1 MLRNYIKVAVR
12 NLVKHRL
19 FSVINIA
26 GLSVSVM
33 FCLLLFMHIRKEQSF
48 DGFHAKKEVLY
59 RLEMTDIWPNPDAKP
74 KTHLF
79 SFLTKEDDVKNGLVF
94 PLVVANDLKMAF
106 PEVEA
111 IVPAKDEGPKFVKW
125 NRETFKEKNVLYAGE
140 HFFQS
145 FSFRLIKGNPKT
157 ALSDRKNI
165 VLSEH
170 IARKYFGEEN
180 PMGKTIEFAGYDS
193 ALFQVSGVVADA
205 PLNSSYQYDMIL
217 PVTASSGY
225 DDNIREGFNHMTHPL
240 IVELKPGTDARQ
252 FEAKMNV
259 WVKSYFTDPFFKEYG
274 KYMKD
279 AKPADVRWSLR
290 KLTDCHYNVS
300 DPWGHYTNAR
310 NIYQLS
316 SLVIIILLI
325 ASLNYILLAVSSG
338 AARTQEVGVR
348 KVMGAQRK
356 SLVLQFWIETQVI
369 VIVAVV
375 LGLVMAE
382 LMIPVFNSMIGS
394 VIQPSDFFTWQMLLA
409 GLFLCL
415 LLGLFAGYYPA
426 LVLSKMKPVSIMKSF
441 QTFKVNPR
449 FSRWLVVMQYSACIV
464 LMMAALVIGRQ
475 MNYISHKDLGFD
487 KEQVILIENE
497 NYDIDQTKRTREQ
510 LRQVAET
517 DPIFSGYSVMTGGLS
532 GGGNR
537 NGFRLHGEQK
547 WLRQMDVDYDY
558 FKILNIPLVKGRL
571 FSREMASDTSTKIR
585 PCVVNETLFNL
596 LGNEARMN
604 EYNEIIRGTIIGVVK
619 DYHIES
625 LASRIEPQQ
634 HMLTMGGV
642 YYFMFKVK
650 PGKMQQ
656 AIARLE
662 KEWKRLS
669 PVFPFEYTFL
679 DESIAKMYEGEARWQ
694 KIIQASCGFAII
706 IACMG
711 LFGLAAVSTA
721 NRRKEIGIR
730 KVLGAN
736 VSTVVGTLS
745 KQFVVMV
752 LIAFVIA
759 APLSW
764 WIMSKWLEDFQY
776 RVQLSWWMFALVGV
790 AALLVA
796 LLTVGVQ
803 TVRAA
808 LANPVKS
815 LRSE

>member
-1 MLRNYIKVAVR
+1 MLKNYVKVAIR
-12 NLVKHRL
+12 NLAKHRL

-48 DGFHAKKEVLY
+48 DGFHAKKDLLY

-74 KTHLF
+74 KDHLF
-79 SFLTKEDDVKNGLVF
+79 SFLTKDDEVKNELVF
-94 PLVVANDLKMAF
+94 PLVVVTDMKLAF

-111 IVPAKDEGPKFVKW
+111 IVPAKDEGPKLVKW
-125 NRETFKEKNVLYAGE
+125 NQEVFKEKNVLYAGE

-145 FSFRLIKGNPKT
+145 FSFPLIKGNPRT
-157 ALSDRKNI
+157 ALSDKKNI
-165 VLSEH
+165 VLSRH

-180 PMGKTIEFAGYDS
+180 PMGKTIEFTGDDS
-193 ALFQVSGVVADA
+193 ALYQVSGVVADA
-205 PLNSSYQYDMIL
+205 PVNSSYQYDMIL

-225 DDNIREGFNHMTHPL
+225 EENIKEGFNHMTHPM

-252 FEAKMNV
+252 FESKLNV

-279 AKPADVRWSLR
+279 AKPSAMRWSLR
-290 KLTDCHYNVS
+290 RLTDCHYNVS
-300 DPWGHYTNAR
+300 SPWGHYTNAR
-310 NIYQLS
+310 NIYQLT
-316 SLVIIILLI
+316 SLVVIILLI

-338 AARTQEVGVR
+338 AARSQEVGVR
-348 KVMGAQRK
+348 KVMGAMKR
-356 SLVLQFWIETQVI
+356 SLVWQFWIETQVI
-369 VIVAVV
+369 VVVAVV
-375 LGLVMAE
+375 VGLAMAE
-382 LMIPVFNSMIGS
+382 LMIPVFNNVIGS
-394 VIQPSDFFTWQMLLA
+394 MIQPSDFFTWPMLGA
-409 GLFLCL
+409 GLLLCL

-426 LVLSKMKPVSIMKSF
+426 LVLSRMKPVSILKSF

-449 FSRWLVVMQYSACIV
+449 FSRLLVVMQYSACII

-487 KEQVILIENE
+487 KEQVILVENQ
-497 NYDIDQTKRTREQ
+497 NYDREQTRVTRERLKQ
-510 LRQVAET
+510 FADS
-517 DPIFSGYSVMTGGLS
+517 DPVFAGYSDMTGGLS

-537 NGFRLHGEQK
+537 NGFKLNGEQK

-558 FKILNIPLVKGRL
+558 FKMLNIKLVQGRF
-571 FSREMASDTSTKIR
+571 FSRDIASDTSRKMR

-596 LGNEARMN
+596 LGKEARLN
-604 EYNEIIRGTIIGVVK
+604 EYNEIIRSTIIGVVK

-625 LASRIEPQQ
+625 LSKKIEPQQ
-634 HMLTMGGV
+634 HMLSMGGV

-650 PGKMQQ
+650 PGKTRE
-656 AIARLE
+656 AIE
-662 KEWKRLS
+662 KLQEEWKSLS
-669 PVFPFEYTFL
+669 SVYPFEYTFL
-679 DESIAKMYEGEARWQ
+679 DESIAKMYEEEVRWQ
-694 KIIQASCGFAII
+694 KIVRASCGFAIL

-711 LFGLAAVSTA
+711 LFGLAAITTA

-730 KVLGAN
+730 KVLGADVASV
-736 VSTVVGTLS
+736 VSTLS
-745 KQFVVMV
+745 QQFVVMV
-752 LIAFVIA
+752 LIAFVVA
-759 APLSW
+759 APVSW
-764 WIMSKWLEDFQY
+764 WIMSKWLEDFEY
-776 RVQLSWWMFALVGV
+776 RVPISWWMFVVVGI
-790 AALLVA
+790 AALLIA

-803 TVRAA
+803 TIRAA